1 MTKCMSRL
9 IESIRLQNGSFHR
22 LHYHQSRVNRAM
34 NDLHPSSAPISLTE
48 YLSTVE
54 FPKKGIFKCR
64 IVYEHQ
70 IDAIEFIPY
79 EIKSV
84 QSLKVV
90 YDHTIDYEYKYE
102 DRNKINLLVEQRQFC
117 DDILI
122 IKNGFV
128 TDSSYSNIIFFDG
141 FRWITPDT
149 PLLRGTM
156 RQFLLD
162 TAEIKQ
168 EPITVQDILSFKS
181 FRLINAMLGFDG
193 PEIEVSR
200 IVL

>member
-1 MTKCMSRL
+1 MSRL

-22 LHYHQSRVNRAM
+22 LHYHQDRVNRAM
-34 NDLHPSSAPISLTE
+34 NDLHPTSAPISLTE
-48 YLSTVE
+48 YLSTLEV
-54 FPKKGIFKCR
+54 PKKGIFKCR

-70 IDAIEFIPY
+70 IDVVEFIPY
-79 EIKSV
+79 EVKPV
-84 QSLKVV
+84 HSLKVV
-90 YDHTIDYEYKYE
+90 YDPTIDYSHKFE
-102 DRNKINLLVEQRQFC
+102 DRGRINSLVEQRQFC

-122 IKNGFV
+122 VKNGFV

-162 TAEIKQ
+162 AAEIKQ
-168 EPITVQDILSFKS
+168 EPITVQDISSFKS

-193 PEIEVSR
+193 PEIEVSK